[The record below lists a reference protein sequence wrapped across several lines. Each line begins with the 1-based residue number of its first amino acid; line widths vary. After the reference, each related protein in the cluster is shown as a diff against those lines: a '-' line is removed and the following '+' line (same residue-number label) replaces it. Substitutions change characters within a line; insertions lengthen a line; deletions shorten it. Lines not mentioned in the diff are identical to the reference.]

1 MVLPPDLK
9 RELKRWC
16 NRVSRE
22 WRIVDLHAPKSNLI
36 FPSTKGRPFSARDY
50 LDRWLRAIAK
60 RASIERL
67 TFQMLRRTFCTHFC
81 ARGTLKDA
89 QQQLRHTNPAMTM
102 RYFQVVPE
110 SLRSA
115 VEELDQAV
123 MEPMPAKPSRKRR
136 QPVPIADQAATPAEG

>member
-1 MVLPPDLK
+1 MEQVRTLLDLAHGSE
-9 RELKRWC
+9 RLILRFVRHMWSHESY
-16 NRVSRE
+16 SRF
-22 WRIVDLHAPKSNLI
+22 A
-36 FPSTKGRPFSARDY
+36 
-50 LDRWLRAIAK
+50 
-60 RASIERL
+60 RL

-136 QPVPIADQAATPAEG
+136 QPVPIADQA